1 VSDIAWDGPGPP
13 EHPVFPITKS
23 LTSRAICIG
32 STVSVGDVAA
42 DGDYLM
48 ALSTTRSEIIVPV
61 LDKARSLVAGT
72 IDVESEQPHAFDAGT
87 QQLLERCADLLEEF
101 WTDCRR

>member
-1 VSDIAWDGPGPP
+1 
-13 EHPVFPITKS
+13 
-23 LTSRAICIG
+23 
-32 STVSVGDVAA
+32 VSVGDVAA